1 MFDNTFQSY
10 EFLVDSTFIFN
21 NPYCYNFDYNL
32 YLFSFIFLSKTFKL
46 ISAITFTSLFLYN
59 INNYILFDL
68 TNLYIN
74 NHIFMVFDFKHTSL
88 SYLFFLL

>member
-32 YLFSFIFLSKTFKL
+32 YFFSFFFISKTFKL
-46 ISAITFTSLFLYN
+46 ISAIAYSSLFLYN
-59 INNYILFDL
+59 INSNFIFDF

-74 NHIFMVFDFKHTSL
+74 NHVFMVFDLQYNNLNYL
-88 SYLFFLL
+88 SILL

>member
-1 MFDNTFQSY
+1 MFDNTFQPY

-32 YLFSFIFLSKTFKL
+32 YFFSFFFLSKTFKL
-46 ISAITFTSLFLYN
+46 ISAITSTSLFIYN
-59 INNYILFDL
+59 IYPNVIFDI

-74 NHIFMVFDFKHTSL
+74 NHIFIVFDLKFTNLNYL
-88 SYLFFLL
+88 SVLL